1 MIQDEYGL
9 WKEEYF
15 SYNGKQYG
23 VGTEFL
29 FTGLCYLR
37 GSTVFLKNE
46 RCKFKYICPGDSA
59 VFDVNGEVAWC
70 SIRVFE
76 NSICFEDEMETSA
89 PQEELYLSDKSF
101 YKLLWYI
108 IIMVVGVIFYDRWL
122 IWIGATIVFVTTT
135 PEVKQFLKG
144 GK

>member
-1 MIQDEYGL
+1 MRV
-9 WKEEYF
+9 EYF
-15 SYNGKQYG
+15 DYNGKQYG

-46 RCKFKYICPGDSA
+46 RCVFKYIRPEASA
-59 VFDVNGEVAWC
+59 VFDVNGEEAWC
-70 SIRVFE
+70 SERVFA

-89 PQEELYLSDKSF
+89 PQEELYLSNKSF

>member
-1 MIQDEYGL
+1 MIKNEYGL
-9 WKEEYF
+9 WIEEYF
-15 SYNGKQYG
+15 TYNGEKYG
-23 VGTEFL
+23 VGTEFW

-46 RCKFKYICPGDSA
+46 RCVFKYVSPGDSV
-59 VFDVNGEVAWC
+59 VFDVNGETAWC
-70 SIRVFE
+70 SIRAFR
-76 NSICFEDEMETSA
+76 NSIHIGCETETESA
-89 PQEELYLSDKSF
+89 HEELYLSEKSF
-101 YKLLWYI
+101 NKLLWYI

-122 IWIGATIVFVTTT
+122 IWIGATIVFITTT

>member
-1 MIQDEYGL
+1 M
-9 WKEEYF
+9 KVEYF
-15 SYNGKQYG
+15 YHNGKQYG

-37 GSTVFLKNE
+37 GNTVFLNGEK
-46 RCKFKYICPGDSA
+46 CVFKYVRPGSTA
-59 VFDVNGEVAWC
+59 VFNVNGEEAWC
-70 SIRVFE
+70 STRVFE
-76 NSICFEDEMETSA
+76 NSISIGDKKEIAES
-89 PQEELYLSDKSF
+89 QEELYLSDKSF

-108 IIMVVGVIFYDRWL
+108 IIMVVAVIFYDRWL
-122 IWIGATIVFVTTT
+122 IWIGATIIFIVTT

>member
-1 MIQDEYGL
+1 MIQDEYGV

-15 SYNGKQYG
+15 SYNGKKYG

-46 RCKFKYICPGDSA
+46 KCVFKYIRPGASA
-59 VFDVNGEVAWC
+59 VFSVNGEEAWC
-70 SIRVFE
+70 SERVFA

-89 PQEELYLSDKSF
+89 PQEAS
-101 YKLLWYI
+101 
-108 IIMVVGVIFYDRWL
+108 R
-122 IWIGATIVFVTTT
+122 
-135 PEVKQFLKG
+135 
-144 GK
+144 